1 MTNTAIGL
9 TLFSSIRAQ
18 FWANIG
24 IPYINFGYLQDK
36 DSRLKKKKKSKKTRV
51 KKVKTFR

>member
-36 DSRLKKKKKSKKTRV
+36 DSRLKKKKKQKNKSKKS
-51 KKVKTFR
+51 KNI